1 MEESE
6 KRFEQELER
15 LENEPSYMRASLEK
29 FSSEP
34 TDIGAKYLWLKYTR
48 SNEPLPDN
56 VLQKM
61 IEAIENDIKRHEKQ
75 RRRSYVFEEPH
86 TRKSEICM
94 LLDFALNDIEC
105 FWQVL
110 HSKKEKL
117 NVKDQLFISH
127 FDENLL
133 QAARVAF
140 PHKSKPRKKDLY
152 DFFGRQLGHED
163 QKAGESVANRMRR
176 TYQHYL
182 RKKEEDDGLFL
193 A

>member
-6 KRFEQELER
+6 KRFEEELER
-15 LENEPSYMRASLEK
+15 LENEPSYMRASWEK
-29 FSSEP
+29 FCKHP
-34 TDIGAKYLWLKYTR
+34 NDIGAKYLWLKYTR
-48 SNEPLPDN
+48 SNEPVPAN
-56 VLQKM
+56 VFQKM

-75 RRRSYVFEEPH
+75 RRRSCVLEEPH

-110 HSKKEKL
+110 HSSKEKL
-117 NVKDQLFISH
+117 KVKDQLFIGH

-133 QAARVAF
+133 QSVRVALPYKNKF
-140 PHKSKPRKKDLY
+140 RKKDLY
-152 DFFGRQLGHED
+152 DFFGRQFGYED

-182 RKKEEDDGLFL
+182 RKKEEDEGLFL